1 MQHTEIKASFEK
13 SLTCVQH
20 SFTPKEFK
28 ELRGNVSKCAMERI
42 LGETKRAQN
51 VGIGISACGCSV
63 RQTHGLPC
71 AHEIGEYIIQN
82 RPIPLSSVHPFWVTL
97 DMTKTPK
104 STSTELN
111 PDSVLEI
118 LTNQFHNFDDTKKAQ
133 VLKKLTEIVN
143 PGSTFIIEPQSKP
156 AKKRGH
162 QKVNVSTRR
171 NPCAFEM
178 VESQHDSYSPRP
190 CESIPSKDS
199 AKTKKSKVLK
209 VCK

>member
-1 MQHTEIKASFEK
+1 M
-13 SLTCVQH
+13 
-20 SFTPKEFK
+20 
-28 ELRGNVSKCAMERI
+28 
-42 LGETKRAQN
+42 
-51 VGIGISACGCSV
+51 
-63 RQTHGLPC
+63 
-71 AHEIGEYIIQN
+71 
-82 RPIPLSSVHPFWVTL
+82 SSVHPFWVTL
-97 DMTKTPK
+97 DITKTPK

-162 QKVNVSTRR
+162 QKVDVSTRR